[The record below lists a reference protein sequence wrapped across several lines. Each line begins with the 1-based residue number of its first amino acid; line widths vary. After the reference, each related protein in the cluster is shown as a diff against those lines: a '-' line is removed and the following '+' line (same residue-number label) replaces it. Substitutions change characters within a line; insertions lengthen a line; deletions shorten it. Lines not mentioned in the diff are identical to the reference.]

1 MLGNNLSNAFCV
13 LFNRFMMPLD
23 IFQAKKII
31 SLLFVSIFV
40 TWVDAGL
47 SVAQTIEK
55 DSLVEV
61 IESESAPDT
70 LRYNAHLTL
79 GWEIKSVEPQKALR
93 HTKQALD
100 IALKMGDKERIADAT
115 SNTGVI
121 YWQTGNFDMAMDY
134 HLDANRIYTNIQDEA
149 GIAKS
154 FSNIGVIFSDQ
165 SHYDKALEYFFKAL
179 ILHEQNNDTRGMAV
193 LLNNIGMVYEHQ
205 QSYELAERYHLRSL
219 ELKQNLD
226 NQKGIAFSY
235 SNLGLVYQGL
245 KDYEK
250 AMRFFVQ
257 SLEIREDLNDKR
269 EIAASARNI
278 GYLHLLDNR
287 FDESEEYLQYA
298 LNLFKEVEDKSG
310 LAITFNYM
318 GQLFLKKDQP
328 LTAREYFLRSADIAE
343 EIGLNRMINENYTN
357 LAKAMADLNDYQ
369 SAFDYQNKYIALK
382 DSLYGEETRRK
393 IYELQLLYD
402 REKKENEIQI
412 LRKNEQIS
420 QLSSQR
426 DRLMKN
432 FLVIAIILVLI
443 SLFLLYNRFLIARNA
458 NVLLEKQKKEISE
471 TNSQLV
477 ELNHS
482 LLEQKKM
489 YEDLNQKINHSN
501 KKLKDS
507 EKNLRE
513 INATKDKFFSIIS
526 HDLRNPFAS
535 IVSFSRILKRDIL
548 NMSKEE
554 LQQLAFELDKSVLKI
569 DNLLENLLQWSRTQ
583 TGKIKYKPEYIALH
597 EIIKENLNLFKN
609 NARDKEIYL
618 HDEVDDNL
626 VVWADKNM
634 ADTVIRNLLSNA
646 LKYTNIN
653 GKIVISSYGKDHK
666 AFVSVKDNGVGMT
679 EENKKKIFRTDSL
692 HSTYG
697 TMEEKG
703 SGLGLLLCKEFVEKQ
718 GGEITFASER
728 NKGSE
733 FIFSLPVEPSEI
745 ADIHDG

>member
-1 MLGNNLSNAFCV
+1 
-13 LFNRFMMPLD
+13 MMPHN

-31 SLLFVSIFV
+31 PFIAWILGIL
-40 TWVDAGL
+40 AGVGI
-47 SVAQTIEK
+47 SSAQTATDE
-55 DSLVEV
+55 DSLNEI
-61 IESESAPDT
+61 IESQDIPDT
-70 LRYNAHLTL
+70 LRFNAHLTL
-79 GWEIKSVEPQKALR
+79 GWEIKSANPQKALH
-93 HTKQALD
+93 HTKEALD
-100 IALKMGDKERIADAT
+100 IALKLGDKKRIADAT

-179 ILHEQNNDTRGMAV
+179 ILQEQNNNTRGMAV

-205 QSYELAERYHLRSL
+205 KSYELAERYHLRSL
-219 ELKQNLD
+219 ELKESLNDQ
-226 NQKGIAFSY
+226 QGIAYSY

-245 KDYEK
+245 KNYEK
-250 AMRFFVQ
+250 AMQFFVQ
-257 SLEIREDLNDKR
+257 SLEIREQLNDKR

-278 GYLHLLDNR
+278 GYLHLLDGK
-287 FDESEEYLQYA
+287 FDESEKFLQYA
-298 LNLFKEVEDKSG
+298 LDLFEEVEDKSG
-310 LAITFNYM
+310 LAITCNYL
-318 GQLFLKKDQP
+318 GQLFLEKNQP
-328 LTAREYFLRSADIAE
+328 LTARGFFYKSAEIAE
-343 EIGLNRMINENYTN
+343 EIGLNRMINENYAN
-357 LAKAMADLNDYQ
+357 LAEVMAMLNDYE
-369 SAFDYQNKYIALK
+369 SAFDYQKKFIALK

-412 LRKNEQIS
+412 LKKNEQIS

-426 DRLMKN
+426 DRLLKN
-432 FLVIAIILVLI
+432 FLVIAIILVLV

-471 TNSQLV
+471 TNAQLV

-501 KKLKDS
+501 KKLKES

-609 NARDKEIYL
+609 NARDKEIKL
-618 HDEVDDNL
+618 IDKVDDNM

-634 ADTVIRNLLSNA
+634 VDTVIRNLLSNA

-653 GKIVISSYGKDHK
+653 GEITISSYGKDHK
-666 AFVSVKDNGVGMT
+666 AFVSIKDDGIGMT

-718 GGEITFASER
+718 GGRITFESQL
-728 NKGSE
+728 NKGSV
-733 FIFSLPVEPSEI
+733 FTFSLPVEPMEDDASK
-745 ADIHDG
+745 